1 VANYVTLCL
10 RLVVRIE
17 ELTLDRKV
25 RQSVVSEAV
34 IQTCLKSLM
43 SCCALSVW
51 QVERYALNEVNAISR
66 EIVLHNF
73 LNDFTYMN

>member
-1 VANYVTLCL
+1 
-10 RLVVRIE
+10 
-17 ELTLDRKV
+17 
-25 RQSVVSEAV
+25 
-34 IQTCLKSLM
+34 M

-73 LNDFTYMN
+73 LNDFTYMS